1 MRSARDDILAA
12 LRRQTGRDA
21 TQLAVASEKVER
33 MIAQPHCGP
42 RPQEPEDVV
51 ALFIERAR
59 AMISTVDLCADL
71 AQVPVRC
78 AQWLRQHELPLDP
91 VVVPSL
97 ADLDW
102 HGAGL
107 DARIGAAGGGDRV
120 GVTGCFRAIA
130 ETGTLMLCSGPDSP
144 AVNSLLP
151 ETHVA
156 VVPRAHIVADME
168 EAWRAARSEL
178 AAWPRAINFVSGPS
192 RTADIE
198 QTIVLGAHGPYR
210 VHLLIVG

>member
-1 MRSARDDILAA
+1 MSSARDAILAA
-12 LRRQTGRDA
+12 LRRRTGRNA
-21 TQLAVASEKVER
+21 ANYAAAREQVEH
-33 MIAQPHCGP
+33 MIAQPLCGP
-42 RPQEPEDVV
+42 RAPEPEDVV

-102 HGAGL
+102 RGAGL
-107 DARIGAAGGGDRV
+107 DARIGAAGGSDRV

-156 VVPRAHIVADME
+156 VVLRAHIVADME

-178 AAWPRAINFVSGPS
+178 VAWPRAINFVSGPS